1 MTANDF
7 FCRVPQ
13 LARAGR
19 AWTPHSQ
26 LRNGVYDKYITRRAS
41 PVSSRHHAP
50 TPSPNGYIQN
60 VSNVFAVL
68 TLSTDLTNSG
78 KMNGPDSPQEENR
91 SLNLREDAVR
101 AATDRIESDLAA
113 ARARVERLEA
123 ALETHTALLRLF
135 ASGSDY
141 LDVVQPQ
148 RGTIREMLGSVLRAE
163 GGPMSVRDM
172 TARMSDAFGVDIPR
186 TSVSPVL
193 KRMEEDDDVLH
204 VGRKWKFNEKGPS
217 AATDGPWNDVATN
230 PTKRRKTIMLG

>member
-1 MTANDF
+1 MTANDIVR
-7 FCRVPQ
+7 RVSPPTQ
-13 LARAGR
+13 EEMAWTLRSPHNGR
-19 AWTPHSQ
+19 AYD
-26 LRNGVYDKYITRRAS
+26 VYIIGAAFPAS
-41 PVSSRHHAP
+41 IRVSASAP
-50 TPSPNGYIQN
+50 LSSGCIRTVYY
-60 VSNVFAVL
+60 VFAVL
-68 TLSTDLTNSG
+68 TLAVDLTNTG
-78 KMNGPDSPQEENR
+78 LMNEPDSPQDGNR

-101 AATDRIESDLAA
+101 AAADRIESDLAA

-141 LDVVQPQ
+141 LDVAQPQ

-163 GGPMSVRDM
+163 GGPISVREM

>member
-1 MTANDF
+1 MTTHDIVPSVSPFTRDALAPMPHCPLSGDAYDEYIM
-7 FCRVPQ
+7 RV
-13 LARAGR
+13 AFSVFVRAC
-19 AWTPHSQ
+19 AA
-26 LRNGVYDKYITRRAS
+26 V
-41 PVSSRHHAP
+41 
-50 TPSPNGYIQN
+50 SPNDGCIRR

-68 TLSTDLTNSG
+68 TLAVDLTNTAV
-78 KMNGPDSPQEENR
+78 MNGPDSPQDGKR

-113 ARARVERLEA
+113 ARARVKRLEA

-141 LDVVQPQ
+141 LDMAQPQ

-163 GGPMSVRDM
+163 DEPISVREM

-193 KRMEEDDDVLH
+193 KRMEEDGDVLH

>member
-1 MTANDF
+1 MTANDIIR
-7 FCRVPQ
+7 RVPRHAREEMARMLHCQ
-13 LARAGR
+13 LSDGAYDEYIVGPAFPAPIRAN
-19 AWTPHSQ
+19 AADSPN
-26 LRNGVYDKYITRRAS
+26 NGCIRTVYD
-41 PVSSRHHAP
+41 
-50 TPSPNGYIQN
+50 
-60 VSNVFAVL
+60 VFAVL
-68 TLSTDLTNSG
+68 TLVVDLTKTG
-78 KMNGPDSPQEENR
+78 VMNGPDSPQDGNR
-91 SLNLREDAVR
+91 SLKLREDAVR

-163 GGPMSVRDM
+163 GRPMSVRDM

>member
-1 MTANDF
+1 MTANDI

-13 LARAGR
+13 LAHEKN

-26 LRNGVYDKYITRRAS
+26 LRGYVYNKYIRSRDFQVPALGYAS
-41 PVSSRHHAP
+41 NSLN
-50 TPSPNGYIQN
+50 NGYIRN
-60 VSNVFAVL
+60 VSNVFTVL
-68 TLSTDLTNSG
+68 TLNADLTNTWD
-78 KMNGPDSPQEENR
+78 MNGPDSPLEENR

-141 LDVVQPQ
+141 LDVAQPQ

-230 PTKRRKTIMLG
+230 SAKRRKTIMLG